1 LLFLVPDIGHS
12 ILIVKCDDWTTVIR
26 SREMRSI
33 GHLLFRSAGQSDGL
47 VTNSHS
53 YVLFPMEDVVYGLS
67 FCFKFDICAEGCS
80 DKCQHFW
87 RGCRFEHIAEQGDN
101 LDDRLQ
107 VILLFGEYPDVF
119 FDGFEICDESVGVS

>member
-1 LLFLVPDIGHS
+1 
-12 ILIVKCDDWTTVIR
+12 
-26 SREMRSI
+26 MRSV

-101 LDDRLQ
+101 LDDRFQ
-107 VILLFGEYPDVF
+107 VIMLFGEYALLNEIPDEE
-119 FDGFEICDESVGVS
+119 DDEGSEDVDEDDIV